1 MSVRVRGA
9 RVELGGR
16 AVLSDVDVEV
26 REGEVFGL
34 VGPNGS
40 GKTTLLRALYRAIE
54 PTAGT
59 IEVAGHARAGRR
71 ELARIL
77 AATVQ
82 ETENRAA
89 LTVREVVTQGRLP
102 HLGLLERMRAAD
114 HRIVDE
120 SLRATGL
127 LDAAERDVRTLSGG
141 ERQRAA
147 IARALAQQPRVLVLD
162 EPTNHL
168 DLRHQYSIL
177 RLLRDLASDGLTV
190 LITLH
195 DLRHA
200 AEFCDR
206 IAVLHEGEVA
216 RTGTPTEVLDEN
228 LLAEVFG
235 IRARL
240 VHHNGRPTLDVDGAL

>member
-16 AVLSDVDVEV
+16 AVLSDVDIDV

-40 GKTTLLRALYRAIE
+40 GKTTLLRTLYRAIE
-54 PTAGT
+54 PAAGT
-59 IEVAGHARAGRR
+59 VEVARLAGAGRR
-71 ELARIL
+71 RLARIL

-82 ETENRAA
+82 EAESRTA
-89 LTVREVVTQGRLP
+89 LTVREVVSQGRLP
-102 HLGLLERMRAAD
+102 HLGLLERMQAAD
-114 HRIVDE
+114 QRIVDE

-127 LDAAERDVRTLSGG
+127 LEAAERDVRTLSGG

-190 LITLH
+190 LMTLH

-206 IAVLHEGEVA
+206 IAVLHEGQVA
-216 RTGTPTEVLDEN
+216 DAGTPADVLDEG
-228 LLAEVFG
+228 LLANVFG

-240 VHHNGRPTLDVDGAL
+240 AHHNGRPTLDVDGAL